1 MSSVRVAVRVRPLNK
16 REKRLSSKVIIH
28 MRGNTTSIHKPSA
41 VRGEKLKDR
50 GKMFSYDYCFDSVDA
65 DSPTFSSQEKIFK
78 DLGSDVLKAAFDG
91 YNYCVFAYGQT
102 GSGKSYTMMGNKV
115 DKGLIPRI
123 CEGLFLEISNRSGS
137 DSMSFHMEVSY
148 LEIYNER
155 VQDLL
160 KKRLPYSEGGALKV
174 REHPTDGPYVEN
186 LSKHVVL
193 SQSNVESLITLGN
206 ATRTIAS
213 TGMNDFSSRSHTIF
227 TIIFTQGWFDGELP
241 HERHSKI
248 QLVDLAGS
256 ERADGTQAVGTRLK
270 ESANINKSL
279 ITLNSVISA
288 LADLAVSGQS
298 AKKKQIFIPYRNS
311 VLTWLLKDS
320 LGGNTRTTI
329 IATISPADVNYEET
343 LTTLRFARRAKNII
357 NTPTVNE
364 DGSTKVVRELKA
376 EVTRLRSLLAEAAQV
391 FDVHWAT
398 SVKQKEK
405 LQYNQEK
412 VKTLAKQWITKW
424 RGAQSILEEESVALR
439 KEGSRVILDCRLPHL
454 IGLSEDCLTTGIL
467 LYYLKEGKT
476 WIQNEASCCQETVLS
491 GPELPREHCLLENC
505 AGIVTLFPQ
514 DGALCSVNGSAVTHP
529 CQLTQG
535 AIIQLGGGP
544 ILRFNHPA
552 KASQLKEKQQSGLLS
567 SSSQAL
573 TDLSKSAENLSE
585 VKLQNS
591 GQMDV
596 LGLESKSKDLRIC
609 LRSTPTDIQITA
621 SPERD
626 PVPRTVFQSGRD
638 ALQGQGSIWDVQEQ
652 ERDSCHKS
660 GPGLVS
666 GSPQRTSRSGAGVAS
681 CETEK
686 VSSGDGSLQQTC
698 VLGPGDGCGMTPEGN
713 ANEIQGVDADCYKG
727 RPSSGGNSL
736 GSMSHLQSSGGSGSF
751 SVLPQTST
759 YSQFN
764 RKPFSKQVACCPLK
778 DAAFQDQHSCG
789 EMEETG
795 ILEEIKRVAEN
806 PVRKLGLGSLFSKVS
821 CIVRNAHSLLW
832 RSPALLHQL
841 TTAKLQPVGPCLSSH
856 VLSIVKDS
864 HIFIAFLLIS
874 KSPIF
879 SVVKALPLIR
889 HIQMNTSH
897 PLQPKETA
905 LMIQDFNNSNTQLS
919 TLTPRQSVT
928 EQLVGD
934 VLEVSRD
941 FCKRDLQSPEK
952 QDGNNFQIKRDE
964 VISEPLIPKQ
974 RSPLSYSNGCK
985 MDVIQATEDVDQA
998 ETVHVCIQTLIKFPN
1013 PLLKL
1018 QSLPLRDLMGVV
1030 QSVSSSVPSSQ
1041 RIVALHWLNIAKC
1054 SQPDPQPGLL
1064 IVTKTD
1070 LYTLTANSGALVL
1083 FHHLPLL
1090 QLRDVLIGFA
1100 GQSLRLIGT
1109 TEERLLGVYT
1119 HNQKQTKELCWAILN
1134 AVCSGDSRLHQCQ
1147 LLHDNLME
1155 LSLDCKVY
1163 VPDVQLD
1170 SGLRL
1175 YCQFQNSLI
1184 DLLYL
1189 IHCNIDQATVALGE
1203 LQLLMY
1209 TSVAVQ
1215 LSCHIHS
1222 EQMAQFFLTDNHFGL
1237 AREDVVFPKAIFS
1250 EFDVLALCRCSDVR
1264 CVLMHDEDS
1273 SGSVMVDVI
1282 IAKARAKGHPE
1293 SMTKPDT
1300 PSEHPFNSSPHTEV
1314 WKLTFSCSTEATCLI
1329 NHLSNV

>member
-28 MRGNTTSIHKPSA
+28 MRGNTTSIHKVRFQPSA

-91 YNYCVFAYGQT
+91 YNACVFAYGQT

-137 DSMSFHMEVSY
+137 NGMSFHMEVSSY

-424 RGAQSILEEESVALR
+424 RGAQSILEVTAMGVCKCKSGFWLDHSKTLFVEIERQNLP
-439 KEGSRVILDCRLPHL
+439 EGV
-454 IGLSEDCLTTGIL
+454 L

-552 KASQLKEKQQSGLLS
+552 KASQLKEKQQKGKIISNSETGFYSSCFSLFYLQSGLLS

-591 GQMDV
+591 GKIVNQQLTYQNAFEIFLSSPLINYLARAETNPLSGEDFGWSEQSDLSLRWEGEISMHFCLYRSFPVVVLARLKLLGVPDV
-596 LGLESKSKDLRIC
+596 IKTSGIWSKISNTLRMFTIGVLNSRQSFKWFSKLGFKGNC
-609 LRSTPTDIQITA
+609 LVKAQCS
-621 SPERD
+621 
-626 PVPRTVFQSGRD
+626 
-638 ALQGQGSIWDVQEQ
+638 
-652 ERDSCHKS
+652 
-660 GPGLVS
+660 
-666 GSPQRTSRSGAGVAS
+666 
-681 CETEK
+681 
-686 VSSGDGSLQQTC
+686 
-698 VLGPGDGCGMTPEGN
+698 
-713 ANEIQGVDADCYKG
+713 
-727 RPSSGGNSL
+727 
-736 GSMSHLQSSGGSGSF
+736 SMSHLQSSGGSGSF
-751 SVLPQTST
+751 SVLPQTSA

-764 RKPFSKQVACCPLK
+764 RKPFSK
-778 DAAFQDQHSCG
+778 QDQHSCG

-841 TTAKLQPVGPCLSSH
+841 TTVN
-856 VLSIVKDS
+856 
-864 HIFIAFLLIS
+864 

-905 LMIQDFNNSNTQLS
+905 LMIQDFNNSNNTQLS

-928 EQLVGD
+928 KQLVGD

-952 QDGNNFQIKRDE
+952 QDGNNFQIKQDE
-964 VISEPLIPKQ
+964 
-974 RSPLSYSNGCK
+974 
-985 MDVIQATEDVDQA
+985 A

-1018 QSLPLRDLMGVV
+1018 QTLPLGDLMGVV
-1030 QSVSSSVPSSQ
+1030 QSVSCSVPSSQ

-1100 GQSLRLIGT
+1100 GQSLRLIGN

-1163 VPDVQLD
+1163 VPDMQLD

-1175 YCQFQNSLI
+1175 YCRFQNSLI

-1250 EFDVLALCRCSDVR
+1250 EFDVLALCHCSDVR

-1300 PSEHPFNSSPHTEV
+1300 SPHTEV

>member
-1 MSSVRVAVRVRPLNK
+1 MRVAVRVRPLSK
-16 REKRLSSKVIIH
+16 REKLLSSKVIIH
-28 MRGNTTSIHKPSA
+28 MGGNTTSVHKPVA
-41 VRGEKLKDR
+41 GRGEKLKDR
-50 GKMFSYDYCFDSVDA
+50 GKMFSYDYSFDSIDA
-65 DSPTFSSQEKIFK
+65 GSPTFSSQEKIFK

-91 YNYCVFAYGQT
+91 YNACVFAYGQT

-123 CEGLFLEISNRSGS
+123 CEELFLEISNRRRSS
-137 DSMSFHMEVSY
+137 SMSFQMEVSY

-160 KKRLPYSEGGALKV
+160 KRPPCSEDGALKV

-186 LSKHVVL
+186 LSKHMVL

-206 ATRTIAS
+206 ATRTIARTS
-213 TGMNDFSSRSHTIF
+213 MNDFSSRSHTIF
-227 TIIFTQGWFDGELP
+227 TIIVTQGWFDGELP
-241 HERHSKI
+241 HERQSKI

-256 ERADGTQAVGTRLK
+256 ERADGTQATGTRLK

-279 ITLNSVISA
+279 VTLSSVISA

-298 AKKKQIFIPYRNS
+298 AKKKQIFIPYRDS

-320 LGGNTRTTI
+320 LGGNTRTTL
-329 IATISPADVNYEET
+329 IATISPADVNYKET
-343 LTTLRFARRAKNII
+343 LTTLRFASRAKNII

-364 DGSTKVVRELKA
+364 DGSTKVVRKLQV
-376 EVTRLRSLLAEAAQV
+376 EVTRLRALLAEATQV
-391 FDVHWAT
+391 TDVDWAT
-398 SVKQKEK
+398 SVKQRGKLKYNEK
-405 LQYNQEK
+405 K
-412 VKTLAKQWITKW
+412 VKTFAKQWNTEW
-424 RGAQSILEEESVALR
+424 RGAWSILEEEGVSLR
-439 KEGSRVILDCRLPHL
+439 KEGNRVILDCQFPHL
-454 IGLSEDCLTTGIL
+454 IGLKEDSLTTGIL

-476 WIQNEASCCQETVLS
+476 WIQNEASCCHETVLS

-505 AGIVTLFPQ
+505 GGIVTLFPQ
-514 DGALCSVNGSAVTHP
+514 DGTLCSVNGSAVTHP

-552 KASQLKEKQQSGLLS
+552 KASQLKAKRQSGLLS
-567 SSSQAL
+567 SSSRSL
-573 TDLSKSAENLSE
+573 TDLSKSAEILSE

-596 LGLESKSKDLRIC
+596 LGLESKSEDLKISPG
-609 LRSTPTDIQITA
+609 STPTEIQITA
-621 SPERD
+621 NPERD

-638 ALQGQGSIWDVQEQ
+638 ALQGQGSIWDGQEQ
-652 ERDSCHKS
+652 ERDLCHKS

-666 GSPQRTSRSGAGVAS
+666 ESPQRMSRSGAGVAS

-698 VLGPGDGCGMTPEGN
+698 VLGPGDGCGMKPEGN

-727 RPSSGGNSL
+727 RPNSGGNSL
-736 GSMSHLQSSGGSGSF
+736 GSMSHLQSSEGSSSF
-751 SVLPQTST
+751 LVLPQTSS

-764 RKPFSKQVACCPLK
+764 RKPLSRQVACCPLK
-778 DAAFQDQHSCG
+778 DAAFQNQHSCG
-789 EMEETG
+789 EMDETG
-795 ILEEIKRVAEN
+795 SLKAIKGLAEN

-821 CIVRNAHSLLW
+821 CMVHDAHSLLR

-841 TTAKLQPVGPCLSSH
+841 TTAKLQPISTCLSSH
-856 VLSIVKDS
+856 VLSKVKGS
-864 HIFIAFLLIS
+864 HIFMNGGSFAFSLIRR
-874 KSPIF
+874 SPIF
-879 SVVKALPLIR
+879 SVKTLPLIQ
-889 HIQMNTSH
+889 HTQMNTSQ

-905 LMIQDFNNSNTQLS
+905 LMIQDFNNSNTTQLS
-919 TLTPRQSVT
+919 TLTLRQSVT
-928 EQLVGD
+928 EKLEGD
-934 VLEVSRD
+934 VLEVSED
-941 FCKRDLQSPEK
+941 FCKRDLRSPEK
-952 QDGNNFQIKRDE
+952 QDGNNSQIKQDE
-964 VISEPLIPKQ
+964 VISEPLMPKK
-974 RSPLSYSNGCK
+974 RSPLSYGKGCK

-998 ETVHVCIQTLIKFPN
+998 ETVVCIQTLITFPN

-1018 QSLPLRDLMGVV
+1018 QTLPPGDLMGVV
-1030 QSVSSSVPSSQ
+1030 QSVSRSVPSSQ
-1041 RIVALHWLNIAKC
+1041 RIIALHWLNVAKC
-1054 SQPDPQPGLL
+1054 SQLDPQPGLL

-1109 TEERLLGVYT
+1109 TKESILGVYT
-1119 HNQKQTKELCWAILN
+1119 HNQKQTKELCWNIVSV
-1134 AVCSGDSRLHQCQ
+1134 VCSGDSRDHQYQ
-1147 LLHDNLME
+1147 LLHDNLMD
-1155 LSLDCKVY
+1155 LSLDCKVH
-1163 VPDVQLD
+1163 VPDMQLD

-1175 YCQFQNSLI
+1175 YCRFQKSLI
-1184 DLLYL
+1184 DLLHL
-1189 IHCNIDQATVALGE
+1189 IHRNINQATVALGE

-1209 TSVAVQ
+1209 TSVAVH
-1215 LSCHIHS
+1215 LSCHVHS
-1222 EQMAQFFLTDNHFGL
+1222 EQIAQFFLTDTHFGL
-1237 AREDVVFPKAIFS
+1237 VREDVVFPKTIFS
-1250 EFDVLALCRCSDVR
+1250 QFDVLALCRCSDVR
-1264 CVLMHDEDS
+1264 CVLMHDEES

-1282 IAKARAKGHPE
+1282 VAKVKAKGHPE

-1300 PSEHPFNSSPHTEV
+1300 LSEHPFNSSPHTEV

>member
-50 GKMFSYDYCFDSVDA
+50 GKMFLYDYSFDSIDA
-65 DSPTFSSQEKIFK
+65 DSPTFSSQE
-78 DLGSDVLKAAFDG
+78 
-91 YNYCVFAYGQT
+91 
-102 GSGKSYTMMGNKV
+102 KV

-123 CEGLFLEISNRSGS
+123 CEGFFLEISNRSGS
-137 DSMSFHMEVSY
+137 DGMSFHMEVSY

-160 KKRLPYSEGGALKV
+160 KKRSGGSESGALKV

-206 ATRTIAS
+206 DTRTIAS

-256 ERADGTQAVGTRLK
+256 ERADGMQAVGSRLK
-270 ESANINKSL
+270 ESANTNKSL
-279 ITLNSVISA
+279 VTLNSVISA

-298 AKKKQIFIPYRNS
+298 TKKKQVFIPYRDS

-329 IATISPADVNYEET
+329 IATISPSDVNYEET
-343 LTTLRFARRAKNII
+343 LTTLRFARRAKNVI

-376 EVTRLRSLLAEAAQV
+376 EVIRLRSLLAEAAQV

-398 SVKQKEK
+398 SVKQREK
-405 LQYNQEK
+405 LQCNQEK
-412 VKTLAKQWITKW
+412 
-424 RGAQSILEEESVALR
+424 EESVVLR
-439 KEGSRVILDCRLPHL
+439 KGGSRVILDCHLPHL

-476 WIQNEASCCQETVLS
+476 WIQNEASCYQETVLS

-514 DGALCSVNGSAVTHP
+514 DGALCSVNGSVVTHP

-567 SSSQAL
+567 SSSQSL

-596 LGLESKSKDLRIC
+596 LGLKSKSKDLRIC
-609 LRSTPTDIQITA
+609 LGSTPTEIQITA
-621 SPERD
+621 NPERD

-638 ALQGQGSIWDVQEQ
+638 ALQGQGSIWDGQKQ

-666 GSPQRTSRSGAGVAS
+666 ESPQRTSRSGAGVAS
-681 CETEK
+681 CETEE
-686 VSSGDGSLQQTC
+686 VSSGGGSLQQTC
-698 VLGPGDGCGMTPEGN
+698 VLGPSDGCGMKPEGN

-736 GSMSHLQSSGGSGSF
+736 GSMSHLQSSGGSSSF

-764 RKPFSKQVACCPLK
+764 RKPLSKQVACCPLK

-795 ILEEIKRVAEN
+795 ILKEIKGVAEN

-821 CIVRNAHSLLW
+821 CIVRDAHSLLW

-841 TTAKLQPVGPCLSSH
+841 TTAKLQPVGACLSSH

-864 HIFIAFLLIS
+864 HIFMVGGSFAFSLIS

-897 PLQPKETA
+897 PLQPKEAA
-905 LMIQDFNNSNTQLS
+905 LMIQDFNNSNNTQLS
-919 TLTPRQSVT
+919 TLTLRQSMT

-952 QDGNNFQIKRDE
+952 QDGNNFQIKQDA
-964 VISEPLIPKQ
+964 VISEPLMPKQ
-974 RSPLSYSNGCK
+974 RSPQCYSNGCK

-1018 QSLPLRDLMGVV
+1018 QTLPLGDLMGVV
-1030 QSVSSSVPSSQ
+1030 QSVSCSVPFSQ
-1041 RIVALHWLNIAKC
+1041 RIIALHWLKVAKC

-1090 QLRDVLIGFA
+1090 QLSDVLIGFA
-1100 GQSLRLIGT
+1100 GQSLRLIDT
-1109 TEERLLGVYT
+1109 TEESILGVYT
-1119 HNQKQTKELCWAILN
+1119 HSQKQTKELCGAILN
-1134 AVCSGDSRLHQCQ
+1134 AVCSGDSRLHQYQ

-1163 VPDVQLD
+1163 VPDMQLD

-1175 YCQFQNSLI
+1175 YCRFQNSLI
-1184 DLLYL
+1184 DLLDL

-1209 TSVAVQ
+1209 TSVAMH
-1215 LSCHIHS
+1215 LSCHVHS
-1222 EQMAQFFLTDNHFGL
+1222 EQMAQFFLTDTHFGL
-1237 AREDVVFPKAIFS
+1237 AKEDVVFPKAIFS
-1250 EFDVLALCRCSDVR
+1250 QFDVLALCRCSDVH
-1264 CVLMHDEDS
+1264 CLLMHDEDS

-1293 SMTKPDT
+1293 SMAKPDT
-1300 PSEHPFNSSPHTEV
+1300 PSEHLFNSSPHTEV